1 MACGLCRAAC
11 AVQPSPCAPMS
22 ICGPLALA
30 LVAHGLWP
38 AACVWPVACS
48 SWRTR
53 YYNISAW
60 HSHLQELYSQL
71 LVAAIDKADRLD
83 VELPITAVCRQRL
96 SLLDDMRQWRMC
108 VTLCQ
113 ATSRR
118 AVVYHRFSMLRLS
131 AVTLQAFVRRVHTVG
146 QHSVLVSAALCQH
159 SLLAGAIRLQAAV
172 RRMPLAHQH
181 SRLVCATRLQAAVRR
196 ALKQQRY
203 LQPATPRFNDIVTVE
218 LACSP
223 VLDTT
228 MV

>member
-1 MACGLCRAAC
+1 
-11 AVQPSPCAPMS
+11 MS

-48 SWRTR
+48 SWQTR

-146 QHSVLVSAALCQH
+146 QHSVLVSAALHQH

-218 LACSP
+218 LAC
-223 VLDTT
+223 
-228 MV
+228 